1 MSIGFARLA
10 SPGKSSASCVVVSA
24 ESSESSSPAASQASE
39 QRMPSPPAFVRIATC
54 RPRGSGC
61 VESSAAASISSSSVP
76 ARSTPAWWKSASTA
90 CSDPARAAVCEPAAR
105 APAVDV
111 PLFMARIGFLR
122 ATRLAIRPKRRG
134 FPNDSR

>member
-1 MSIGFARLA
+1 MSTGLARLA
-10 SPGKSSASCVVVSA
+10 SPGRSSASCAIVSV
-24 ESSESSSPAASQASE
+24 ESSDSSSPAASQASE
-39 QRMPSPPAFVRIATC
+39 QRIPRPPAFVRIATC

-76 ARSTPAWWKSASTA
+76 ARSTPAWWNNASTA
-90 CSDPARAAVCEPAAR
+90 CSDPARAAVCELAAR

-111 PLFMARIGFLR
+111 PLFMARIGFFR